1 MADNG
6 PVYLD
11 YNATTPVDEAVLQEM
26 LPYFNEKFGNAASR
40 THSFGWRA
48 EDAVDLSR
56 ERIAAAIGAEPS
68 ELVFTSGSTEGINL
82 AIKGVY
88 QMYASKGEHIITA
101 QTEHKA
107 VLDTCAALERQ
118 GAQITYL
125 PVNELGLVDTAQLE
139 AAITERTI
147 LVSIMYANN
156 ETGVVQN
163 LKTLADIAHKH
174 DVIFMSDATQA
185 LGKLPL
191 NVNEL
196 GIDLMPISAH
206 KFYGPKGV
214 GTLYVRRRGP
224 RVRLMPQIDGG
235 GHEKGLRSGTLNV
248 PGIVGMGKAAEMAIM
263 LQQEDSERMASLLD
277 RLQTALLELPGTT
290 IHGLTE
296 HRLPNTLNISFDGA
310 NAQQLV
316 RKLADTVAVATGSAC
331 TSAIMEPSHVL
342 SAMGVSEEDA
352 FSSIRISIG
361 RYTTQADIDTAIDVI
376 KSQVH
381 TS

>member
-1 MADNG
+1 MADNS

-48 EDAVDLSR
+48 EDAVELAR
-56 ERIAAAIGAEPS
+56 ERIAKAIGAEPS

-88 QMYASKGEHIITA
+88 QMYASKGDHIITV

-107 VLDTCAALERQ
+107 VLDTCAAIERQ

-125 PVNELGLVDTAQLE
+125 PVDANGLVNADQLE

-156 ETGVVQN
+156 ETGVLQN
-163 LKTLADIAHKH
+163 IKALSAIAHKY

-185 LGKLPL
+185 LGKVPL
-191 NVNEL
+191 KVNDL

-214 GTLYVRRRGP
+214 GALYVRRRGP

-248 PGIVGMGKAAEMAIM
+248 PGIVGMGKAAELADQ
-263 LQQEDSERMASLLD
+263 LQPEEQT
-277 RLQTALLELPGTT
+277 RLAELRDGLQGALVTLPGAKV
-290 IHGLTE
+290 HGGAAE
-296 HRLPNTLNISFDGA
+296 RSPNTLNISFDGV

-352 FSSIRISIG
+352 YSSIRISLG
-361 RYTTQADIDTAIDVI
+361 RYTTQADLERAIEVI
-376 KSQVH
+376 KSQVG
-381 TS
+381 

>member
-1 MADNG
+1 MADNS

-48 EDAVDLSR
+48 EDAVELAR
-56 ERIAAAIGAEPS
+56 ERIAKVIGAEPS

-88 QMYASKGEHIITA
+88 QMYASKGDHIITV

-107 VLDTCAALERQ
+107 VLDTCAAIERQ

-125 PVNELGLVDTAQLE
+125 PVDAKGLVNADQLE

-147 LVSIMYANN
+147 LISIMYANN
-156 ETGVVQN
+156 ETGVLQN
-163 LKTLADIAHKH
+163 IKALSTIAHKH

-185 LGKLPL
+185 LGKVPL
-191 NVNEL
+191 KVNDL

-214 GTLYVRRRGP
+214 GALYVRRRGP

-248 PGIVGMGKAAEMAIM
+248 PGIVGMGKAAELADQLQSEEHQRLAELRDGLQSALMA
-263 LQQEDSERMASLLD
+263 
-277 RLQTALLELPGTT
+277 LPGAKV
-290 IHGLTE
+290 HGGSAE
-296 HRLPNTLNISFDGA
+296 RSPNTLNISFDGV

-342 SAMGVSEEDA
+342 SAMGVSEDDA
-352 FSSIRISIG
+352 YSSIRISLG
-361 RYTTQADIDTAIDVI
+361 RYTTQADIEKAIEVI
-376 KSQVH
+376 KSQVG
-381 TS
+381 

>member
-1 MADNG
+1 MADKG

-11 YNATTPVDEAVLQEM
+11 YNATTPVDDAVLQEM

-48 EDAVDLSR
+48 EDAVELAR
-56 ERIAAAIGAEPS
+56 ERIAASIGAEPG

-88 QMYASKGEHIITA
+88 QMYASKGDHIVTV

-125 PVNELGLVDTAQLE
+125 PVNELGLVDAEQLE
-139 AAITERTI
+139 AAITDRTI

-163 LKTLADIAHKH
+163 LKALSDIAHQH

-214 GTLYVRRRGP
+214 GALYVRRRGP

-248 PGIVGMGKAAEMAIM
+248 PGIVGMGKAAELASQ
-263 LQQEDSERMASLLD
+263 LQQEDSERIGVLRD
-277 RLQTALLELPGTT
+277 RLQTALGELPGTT

-296 HRLPNTLNISFDGA
+296 HRLPNTLNISFSGV

-352 FSSIRISIG
+352 FSSIRISLG
-361 RYTTQADIDTAIDVI
+361 RYTTDSDMDRAIDMI
-376 KSQVH
+376 KSQVL
-381 TS
+381 